1 MNLLSDGKV
10 LQKLTFLYGS
20 DANKVYKIPLKGKY
34 CPLTEKIISDTDSE
48 LSPPSTNLC

>member
-1 MNLLSDGKV
+1 MNLLCDGKV
-10 LQKLTFLYGS
+10 LQKLMFLYGS

-34 CPLTEKIISDTDSE
+34 CPLTEKISDTDSE